1 MTFYEQVV
9 TITLCALASVLT
21 RAVPFLVFS
30 PSKPTPA
37 LVRYLGNALPS
48 AIFAMLIV
56 YCLKNT
62 SFLTGWHGL
71 PELAGIIC
79 TVIIHLWLRQMLIST
94 LVGTV
99 VYMLLVQIFFP

>member
-1 MTFYEQVV
+1 MTFFEQVV

-21 RAVPFLVFS
+21 RAIPFLVFS

-48 AIFAMLIV
+48 AIFAMLVV

-62 SFLTGWHGL
+62 SFITGSHGI
-71 PELAGIIC
+71 PELVGIIC
-79 TVIIHLWLRQMLIST
+79 TVITHLWLRQMLIST

-99 VYMLLVQIFFP
+99 VYMLLVQKFLP

>member
-1 MTFYEQVV
+1 MTFFEQAV
-9 TITLCALASVLT
+9 TITLCALASLLT
-21 RAVPFLVFS
+21 RAVPFLVFA

-48 AIFAMLIV
+48 AIFAMLLV

-71 PELAGIIC
+71 PELTGIVC
-79 TVIIHLWLRQMLIST
+79 TVLTHLWLRQMLIST
-94 LVGTV
+94 LVGTA
-99 VYMLLVQIFFP
+99 VYMLLVQNFLP